1 MTDTLRAEW
10 TKLTALRS
18 TPWSLVVLLA
28 LTVVLSALI
37 TSGGDAG
44 ACPPQED
51 VRQTSLVA
59 IALGGVYLGQMAAVA
74 LGVLALGSE
83 FSSGMIRTTFAATPR
98 RHHVLLAKAVVVG
111 GPVLVVGLLA
121 SLLAYLIGSSFL
133 SANGYTAEN
142 GFHVAAFGAELRA
155 VLGSAVYLAAVSL
168 LSLGVTA
175 MLRHTAAAMSTVFA
189 VLWVP
194 LIVISMLPLDAGLK
208 LGRFFPCSPGSRSSV
223 RPTRSDAIPIAPGV
237 GLLVACAYAAAALAA
252 GAWLLARRDA

>member
-1 MTDTLRAEW
+1 
-10 TKLTALRS
+10 
-18 TPWSLVVLLA
+18 
-28 LTVVLSALI
+28 
-37 TSGGDAG
+37 
-44 ACPPQED
+44 
-51 VRQTSLVA
+51 
-59 IALGGVYLGQMAAVA
+59 MAAVA

-111 GPVLVVGLLA
+111 GLVLVVGLLA

-142 GFHVAAFGAELRA
+142 GFHVAAFGTELRA
-155 VLGSAVYLAAVSL
+155 VLGSAVYLAAVAL

-175 MLRHTAAAMSTVFA
+175 MLRHTAAAMSIVFA

-194 LIVISMLPLDAGLK
+194 LIVISMLPMDAGLK
-208 LGRFFPCSPGSRSSV
+208 LGRFFPMLAGLAIQRSTDPV
-223 RPTRSDAIPIAPGV
+223 DAIPIAPGV